1 MVKGAPM
8 HVDWLH
14 LQRFRSCEDVS
25 IKFQPDLTVLV
36 GENNGGKS
44 NIVDALRLLTLPL
57 SGRRDRYAED
67 EDIRRG
73 SEDRSFAIEG
83 RFSGLSDTVKGLL
96 ISAVPDPTMDLAI
109 LGFRYQEKTAD
120 SLRGKTS
127 YWAGRFDTTEPE
139 AGSNELIRHVFL
151 PPLRDARQAL
161 GSGSATRITTLL
173 QHFLR
178 DGEEEGFLDHVKR
191 KEKPHRVITEV
202 NTEIDTA
209 LGSLAGGVRP
219 QAASL
224 GFTAEVLAD
233 VARDLRF
240 RLADAGMKPEDIRL
254 SGLGYANLLYMATVV
269 VELAKAREA
278 DLTLFLVEEPE
289 AHLHPQLQMLV
300 LDFLLEQAKKSS
312 QQTIVSGKP
321 EGRIQVIVTTHSPNL
336 TAWVAP
342 EHLVVV
348 RSVLDETVTPRAHKT
363 VSIPISELGLDKS
376 TLSKVSR
383 YLDVTRS
390 ALLFGNRAVLVEGIA
405 ESILLPVIARCIVL
419 KGKPSA
425 WQRFRGAVLVPIEGV
440 DFAPYVKVLL
450 RPYTGCSVADLV
462 VVMTD
467 ADPSAPGNRKEDL
480 EALAAGWG
488 VGNRLKVMTNMVT
501 LEHELFSSGNA
512 ALLKTAFL
520 ALHPRSEDRWKS
532 EVDGVSEA
540 DRANAFVQLLYQ
552 TRTRKGDF
560 AQQVAANVEAG
571 EALVVPAYIKGTIE
585 AAAVL

>member
-1 MVKGAPM
+1 MVKGAAM

-73 SEDRSFAIEG
+73 SVDRSFAIEG
-83 RFSGLSDTVKGLL
+83 RYSGLSDTLKGLL

-109 LGFRYQEKTAD
+109 FGFRYQAKAAD
-120 SLRGKTS
+120 SLRGRTS

-139 AGSNELIRHVFL
+139 AGSSELIRHVFL

-178 DGEEEGFLDHVKR
+178 DGEVEDFLDYVKR
-191 KEKPHRVITEV
+191 KEEPHRVITEV
-202 NTEIDTA
+202 NTEIKTA
-209 LGSLAGGVRP
+209 LGTLAGGVRP

-224 GFTAEVLAD
+224 GFTTEVLAD

-240 RLADAGMKPEDIRL
+240 RLADAGVEPVDIRS

-300 LDFLLEQAKKSS
+300 LDFLLEQAQKSS
-312 QQTIVSGKP
+312 RETVVSGRA

-336 TAWVAP
+336 TAWVPP

-348 RSVLDETVTPRAHKT
+348 RSVRDEAVTPPTHHT
-363 VSIPISELGLDKS
+363 VSIPIAQLGLDKP

-390 ALLFGNRAVLVEGIA
+390 ALLFGDRAVLVEGIA
-405 ESILLPVIARCIVL
+405 ESILLPVIARYIVL
-419 KGKPSA
+419 KDNSSA
-425 WQRFRGAVLVPIEGV
+425 WQRFRGTVLVPIEGV

-450 RPYTGCSVADLV
+450 CPYSGCSIADLV

-467 ADPSAPGNRKEDL
+467 GDPSAPGNRKEDL
-480 EALAAGWG
+480 EGLAVGWG
-488 VGNRLKVMTNMVT
+488 VGDRLRVFTNTVT
-501 LEHELFSSGNA
+501 LEHELFAAGNA
-512 ALLKTAFL
+512 VLMKTTFL
-520 ALHPRSEDRWKS
+520 ALHPRLEERWRS
-532 EVDGVSEA
+532 EVDGVA
-540 DRANAFVQLLYQ
+540 DEERANAFVKLLSQ

-560 AQQVAANVEAG
+560 AQQVAAQVEAG
-571 EALVVPAYIKGTIE
+571 ASLTVPPYLKETIE
-585 AAAVL
+585 AAVA